1 MQGKP
6 KLFVDK
12 KGLFVDKK
20 GLFVDKKQPKI
31 QTRPRAARAQTR
43 NP

>member
-12 KGLFVDKK
+12 KSLFIDKICLFVD
-20 GLFVDKKQPKI
+20 GFWSKI
-31 QTRPRAARAQTR
+31 HLRQRAARAQTR